1 MHKEKFRA
9 YFKKK
14 SLSKNETDRIQI
26 TNVLISVIE
35 SVTSAEHA
43 YAEEEMQRHTSVRRN
58 IKLKFLQN
66 LRDKLACMREILV
79 LLQQLKSS
87 LLNIR

>member
-35 SVTSAEHA
+35 SFTSAEHA

-58 IKLKFLQN
+58 IKLKFLQK
-66 LRDKLACMREILV
+66 LRDKLACIREILV